1 MIFCSNGRMKQKGLP
16 DVKLWSDESMKDTK
30 YLTMELEPGSLR
42 NKCYAVDYDLGN
54 IGTRTMAFCRRSA
67 DHYCIR
73 VRSGAPMTHPPCI
86 YNLIFFVDFNLY
98 TSFPHLKICARISD

>member
-1 MIFCSNGRMKQKGLP
+1 MKQKGLP

-54 IGTRTMAFCRRSA
+54 IGTRTIAFTTASTSSTKVNGSKTESPK
-67 DHYCIR
+67 IR
-73 VRSGAPMTHPPCI
+73 VPT
-86 YNLIFFVDFNLY
+86 
-98 TSFPHLKICARISD
+98 